1 MRASL
6 ILAAAFC
13 CACGF
18 AGNSYGYGPIGHQV
32 VGGIADERLKNTP
45 QGQQVRALL
54 QGISLRKASVI
65 PDEIKS
71 WDKKSPDDPKALR
84 YRRTSQV
91 DADLVAF
98 WKANPPT
105 KEDNSPIPSHHWF
118 HYTDV
123 PLVRP
128 EKYEDG
134 DAGRSKWD
142 IVHMTAYCVDVLRG
156 RIPEENERKI
166 TKRIA
171 VILLAHFLGDIHQ
184 PLHVGAHYFDKDG
197 NVVDPAKVKD
207 ALVDDGGNT
216 LNLELND
223 DPPRGRGMR
232 KRMFHTFWDNDTV
245 MGLLPYVPEE
255 TSKDDRKD
263 IVDAAINGLI
273 RDMAAQEPANWKA
286 PNDLDPAR
294 YAQYWA
300 NDILPLAAEAHQR
313 LDLKRVAPRTDED
326 RVVAAGDIVEKPG
339 SPPGE
344 YRKWAIEIVRKELHK
359 GGWRLADLLEKSL
372 APPPAMTPTMPQS
385 TAAAAASPGNK

>member
-1 MRASL
+1 MRVSL
-6 ILAAAFC
+6 LIGCLAAAF
-13 CACGF
+13 AF
-18 AGNSYGYGPIGHQV
+18 AENSQAYGPIGHQI

-45 QGQQVRALL
+45 EGRQLRDLL
-54 QGISLRKASVI
+54 QGISLRKAAVI
-65 PDEIKS
+65 PDEIKA

-84 YRRTSQV
+84 YRRTPQV
-91 DADLVAF
+91 DADLSAF

-105 KEDNSPIPSHHWF
+105 KEDNSPVPSHHWF

-166 TKRIA
+166 TKRVA

-197 NVVDPAKVKD
+197 TVVDPAKVKD

-223 DPPRGRGMR
+223 DPPRGRGMHKR
-232 KRMFHTFWDNDTV
+232 KFHAFWDGETV
-245 MGLLPYVPEE
+245 WGLLPNVPEE
-255 TSKDDRKD
+255 TGKDERKD
-263 IVDAAINGLI
+263 IIDAAINGLI
-273 RDMAAQEPANWKA
+273 RDMAAQEPRNWKM
-286 PNDLDPAR
+286 PNDIDPAR
-294 YAQYWA
+294 YAQGWA
-300 NDILPLAAEAHQR
+300 NEILPIAREAHQR
-313 LDLKRVAPRTDED
+313 LEIKGVAPLADEN
-326 RVVAAGDIVEKPG
+326 RVVAAGEILEKPG
-339 SPPGE
+339 APPGE
-344 YRKWAIEIVRKELHK
+344 YRKWAVEIVREELQK
-359 GGWRLADLLEKSL
+359 AGWRLADLLEKSL
-372 APPPAMTPTMPQS
+372 A
-385 TAAAAASPGNK
+385 ASPSATPMTKSE